1 MYGVCSF
8 SLLLIEFVKRG
19 CGYVL
24 LEDRKSSEAERGSGV
39 YNDLSLDYP
48 YILLIQLSIFLL
60 WFFFKLP
67 QKEIQRSTTVRRP
80 HHRHALRC

>member
-1 MYGVCSF
+1 M
-8 SLLLIEFVKRG
+8 
-19 CGYVL
+19 YVL

-39 YNDLSLDYP
+39 YNDLSLNYP

-67 QKEIQRSTTVRRP
+67 QKRDTTIDVILITDMPSVLNRPGARRVS
-80 HHRHALRC
+80 RHSRY